1 MNNADDILKKILL
14 NMRYDAS
21 KTLKENKE
29 IIFENPN
36 TNNSNLKSPG
46 GKWTADKDYRLSALG
61 GDWTLLKDSVF
72 EGWDNVWMGDRRY
85 YTDCPG
91 PKCAA
96 WSKVIMGVPRF
107 NSTDRASGR
116 PKVTVEDDNFAN
128 VMHDILF
135 QCIDSSMHSA
145 GGWAWISSS
154 LENSDLLK
162 KLKSHFCGNPKSI
175 SIDPSNVEILISSDN
190 FEIAP
195 SDNYQFKPDTN
206 KKETQA
212 KTQETK
218 GKPAPTKEE
227 ILARTDAHLVAPRIY
242 AESLGHKDWDNYKK
256 VFCCPTYQENKTEN
270 IKCNQN
276 IGLAM
281 KQGWKP
287 GSKIP
292 DGMKSSYCKGDD
304 EIDYKIEGDGSKGTD
319 GDYSDLPLSGGL

>member
-14 NMRYDAS
+14 NMKYDAS

-29 IIFENPN
+29 IIFEDPN

-61 GDWTLLKDSVF
+61 GDWTLTKGSVF
-72 EGWDNVWMGDRRY
+72 EGWDNVWIGSSRY

-96 WSKVIMGVPRF
+96 WSKALDGIRNPYNKAGDGLRF
-107 NSTDRASGR
+107 Y
-116 PKVTVEDDNFAN
+116 
-128 VMHDILF
+128 DIIF
-135 QCIDSSMHSA
+135 QCIDSSIHQA
-145 GGWAWISSS
+145 GGWTWISSS

-175 SIDPSNVEILISSDN
+175 SIDPSNVEIEVSSDN
-190 FEIAP
+190 IQIAH

-304 EIDYKIEGDGSKGTD
+304 EIDYKIEGDGSDGTD